1 MELYGIFLIGYTEG
15 QSLEGILTEECF
27 QKTTLDFVGDKQ
39 WVMYSQ
45 RQKRVEIDAMRTRE
59 GTFPSGSQW
68 TRNPF
73 NPKDESGKKR
83 QGPYSNH
90 HFFHKKFQNRS
101 IKKLQNDIF
110 HSKSKN

>member
-1 MELYGIFLIGYTEG
+1 MIYLELFLYLYRLHIWRIATED
-15 QSLEGILTEECF
+15 CF

-45 RQKRVEIDAMRTRE
+45 KQKRVQIDAMRRKE
-59 GTFPSGSQW
+59 GTFPSCSQW

-83 QGPYSNH
+83 QEPYSNH
-90 HFFHKKFQNRS
+90 HFS
-101 IKKLQNDIF
+101 L
-110 HSKSKN
+110 KNF

>member
-1 MELYGIFLIGYTEG
+1 MELYDIFLIGYTKG

-45 RQKRVEIDAMRTRE
+45 KQKRVEIDAMRTRE
-59 GTFPSGSQW
+59 GTFPLGSQW

-83 QGPYSNH
+83 QEPYLNH
-90 HFFHKKFQNRS
+90 HFSTKIFLLDSSKK
-101 IKKLQNDIF
+101 ITE
-110 HSKSKN
+110 